1 MSGSG
6 NKNENMSEQQ
16 LAEELDKRIIR
27 KFKKRKVRSPFID
40 NIWSAYITD
49 MHLIRKFN
57 K

>member
-1 MSGSG
+1 
-6 NKNENMSEQQ
+6 MSEQQ

-27 KFKKRKVRSPFID
+27 KLKKRKVRSPFID
-40 NIWSAYITD
+40 NIWGAYIID